1 MKRLGLSSRA
11 CLTSSKCL
19 RPIVI
24 LDEAHKAYGVSK
36 REANEEFARSINR
49 LDPRMIIEL
58 SATPNRGISNLL
70 VDIDGTALKK
80 EEMIKL
86 PVQVK
91 SNFRKN
97 AETTSWRDDW
107 QYTLQQAVD
116 ELQGLNDAAE
126 AFENTTNRYIRPIAV
141 VRVEADRQGSERWR
155 AYSCLRCARL
165 SHTFRDF
172 PRGDPGQICRKR

>member
-1 MKRLGLSSRA
+1 MTTPPAMPACEMNIAILEPHKKTGLIKQS
-11 CLTSSKCL
+11 LYNVFKML
-19 RPIVI
+19 RPVVV
-24 LDEAHKAYGVSK
+24 LDEAHKAYGASK

-49 LDPRMIIEL
+49 LDPQMIIEL

-116 ELQGLNDAAE
+116 ELQRLNDVAAS
-126 AFENTTNRYIRPIAV
+126 T
-141 VRVEADRQGSERWR
+141 
-155 AYSCLRCARL
+155 
-165 SHTFRDF
+165 
-172 PRGDPGQICRKR
+172 